1 MPALAV
7 TRQQV
12 RRYLLRWHHLT
23 DEDALGGLA
32 DTQDYVR
39 KVGCIQYDP
48 LDVVGRNPDLV
59 LQSRCMAYRKDDIRN
74 LLYDERKLVD
84 IWDKNMSIIHVGD
97 WPFFSRHRNRHG
109 AWCREREDV
118 IRRIEDYLE
127 EHNSACSSDFALEDR
142 VDWHYG
148 PQRLAKAAL
157 ECMCYA
163 GRLVVHHKRGTRRY
177 YGLARKYVP
186 RGLYE
191 APDPNE
197 TDQAFYRWS
206 ALRRINGVGA
216 LWNRPSDAWL
226 GIEGMNA
233 ARREEAFASLLAE
246 AAVAEV
252 AVEGLKYPLYVAQEN
267 LPLLEACASGDEPNE
282 ATRILAPL
290 DNLLWDRRLIS
301 ALFDFDYRWEV
312 YTPAPQR
319 KYGYYVLP
327 LLQGDCFTGRIE
339 LAQEKTTRTLVVK
352 NIWWEDEHK
361 SMRGRQKKIRQI
373 EGALARFAGYLGLEK
388 VDTPV
393 SG

>member
-7 TRQQV
+7 AKRQLC
-12 RRYLLRWHHLT
+12 RHLLRWHHLT
-23 DEDALGGLA
+23 NEDALGGLA
-32 DTQDYVR
+32 DIPDYVR

-59 LQSRCMAYRKDDIRN
+59 LQSRCEAYKKDDIRG
-74 LLYDERKLVD
+74 LLYEERSLVD
-84 IWDKNMSIIHVGD
+84 IWDKNMSIIHRGD

-109 AWCREREDV
+109 AWCLEREDV
-118 IRRIEDYLE
+118 MRQIEEYLE
-127 EHNSACSSDFALEDR
+127 EHDSACSSDFALEER

-163 GRLVVHHKRGTRRY
+163 GRLVVHHKKGTRRY

-186 RGLYE
+186 RELYE

-197 TDQAFYRWS
+197 TDEEFYKWS
-206 ALRRINGVGA
+206 VLRRINGVGA

-246 AAVAEV
+246 GAAVELV
-252 AVEGLKYPLYVAQEN
+252 VEGLKYPLYIAREN
-267 LPLLEACASGDEPNE
+267 LPLLEACTPGDEPDE

-290 DNLLWDRRLIS
+290 DNLLWDRKLVA

-327 LLQGDCFTGRIE
+327 LLQGDRFVGRIE
-339 LAQEKTTRTLVVK
+339 LAQEKEARTLVVK
-352 NIWWEDEHK
+352 NIWWEDGHK
-361 SMRGRQKKIRQI
+361 GAREKKKRVRQI
-373 EGALARFAGYLGLEK
+373 ESTFVRFAGYLGLK
-388 VDTPV
+388 KIDMSL